1 MFCLNAMAE
10 FTDLQSLY
18 DPIFKDN
25 FYRDFYIL
33 FSFLF

>member
-1 MFCLNAMAE
+1 MSCLNVVAE

-18 DPIFKDN
+18 DHIFKDN